1 MTHNNKKDIK
11 AGQIRVDTNSPPDY
25 LFYIINRIMDNGVY
39 FEVTLLNSCLGYTA
53 GNKDLFSRRT
63 IETDILVSEVPH
75 NEER

>member
-11 AGQIRVDTNSPPDY
+11 AGQIWVDANSPPDY
-25 LFYIINRIMDNGVY
+25 LFYIINDTKRSGVF

-63 IETDILVSEVPH
+63 IETDTLVCEAPQ
-75 NEER
+75 NEE